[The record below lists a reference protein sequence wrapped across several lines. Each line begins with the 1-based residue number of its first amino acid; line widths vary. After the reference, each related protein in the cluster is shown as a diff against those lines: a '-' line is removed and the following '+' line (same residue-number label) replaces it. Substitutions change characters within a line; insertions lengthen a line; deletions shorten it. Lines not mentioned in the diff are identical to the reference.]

1 MLLFQ
6 FCKVDA
12 KYESCERE
20 RRALKAQNESLSS
33 MNERLRT
40 EADILHRQK
49 SGSELL
55 AENLKLMQHELEKAQ
70 SSSRMRLENENSDLR
85 EELGLVRKKKDQD
98 HTEFMASMKA
108 WEASTTEMRNDLEA
122 SKEAERIATI
132 KVERSI
138 ADIEELNQRIT
149 GKVFFFIPNRTL
161 ILHCAAWPT
170 ISQGLCIAYTL
181 RNGLVGG
188 PSSADLRLTI
198 CGLIR

>member
-108 WEASTTEMRNDLEA
+108 WEASTTEMRTNLEA

-149 GKVFFFIPNRTL
+149 GKVF
-161 ILHCAAWPT
+161 
-170 ISQGLCIAYTL
+170 S
-181 RNGLVGG
+181 
-188 PSSADLRLTI
+188 RLAEP
-198 CGLIR
+198 

>member
-1 MLLFQ
+1 
-6 FCKVDA
+6 
-12 KYESCERE
+12 
-20 RRALKAQNESLSS
+20 

-108 WEASTTEMRNDLEA
+108 WEASTTEMRNDLET

-149 GKVFFFIPNRTL
+149 GKVFFSYLTQNPEFTMCSITDDFPGSVYFVHPL
-161 ILHCAAWPT
+161 DGW
-170 ISQGLCIAYTL
+170 
-181 RNGLVGG
+181 VGRVL
-188 PSSADLRLTI
+188 PI
-198 CGLIR
+198 